1 MVVWCD
7 AFDCFFFKQKTV
19 YEMRISDWSSDVCS
33 SDLNEYEELLQM
45 TLDQLPKVRLVIGEP
60 FALNGITGLTDN
72 WKDFHTYREVAKR
85 VAHKYRAA
93 FIPYQS
99 VFEKAMRN
107 APAG

>member
-1 MVVWCD
+1 
-7 AFDCFFFKQKTV
+7 
-19 YEMRISDWSSDVCS
+19 
-33 SDLNEYEELLQM
+33 M

-107 APAG
+107 APAGYFSTDGVHPRSEEHTSELQSLMRISYAVFCWNKKKT